1 MEEQKITKRYSEA
14 FKQKIIAEIES
25 GKYNPYQAS
34 RVYDISD
41 YIVRHW
47 LKKQSKNHLLNKV
60 IHIQMANERD
70 KIKQLEQEKKA
81 LESALAQTQ
90 LKLLNAEAAIEIYE
104 EEYGVRVKKNSIT
117 GSLNVPSKKG
127 KDKKASR

>member
-1 MEEQKITKRYSEA
+1 MKEQKITKRYSEA

-90 LKLLNAEAAIEIYE
+90 LKLLNAEATIEIYE

-117 GSLNVPSKKG
+117 GSLNVPSKKE